1 MNPKNDANKEKNM
14 NDNNQPTHEQ
24 TNELSIPEILTY
36 STSAQYIV
44 SKVTDNA
51 QTADHNNTTPI
62 MNDNNPT
69 TEAQTTD
76 NITEVQSCTT
86 DLIVSLACGR
96 GSRIVSTLEKIN
108 DYIETGLTNKA
119 LHARYNLAR
128 NIAKRLFE
136 NPTDRA
142 VEAVCNTLYESAYI
156 IDAVNEIKQTTA
168 PKTRGVVSDSC
179 VKYAVSLVSG
189 EVLRSNRVANALE
202 GCALRLCASRDMTA
216 GTIVMSDALDKAL
229 SKVYASIRSQAKTN
243 GVDIGDKS
251 NTATK
256 TATKNAILSEL
267 LRLKT
272 EDAYQF
278 DVIIGEVRPLS
289 GQ

>member
-1 MNPKNDANKEKNM
+1 MT
-14 NDNNQPTHEQ
+14 DNNPYEEYDNRMVSDE
-24 TNELSIPEILTY
+24 TNSAMLSY
-36 STSAQYIV
+36 RN
-44 SKVTDNA
+44 DFA
-51 QTADHNNTTPI
+51 QTEEHPKTTPI
-62 MNDNNPT
+62 IMTTTEAT
-69 TEAQTTD
+69 TEAQ
-76 NITEVQSCTT
+76 ITEQPTIN

-96 GSRIVSTLEKIN
+96 GSRIVSALVKIN

-128 NIAKRLFE
+128 NISKRLFE

-156 IDAVNEIKQTTA
+156 IDAVNEIKQTTT
-168 PKTRGVVSDSC
+168 PKSRGGVVYDKC
-179 VKYAVSLVSG
+179 VEYAVSTVRG
-189 EVLRSNRVANALE
+189 DILRSNRVANALE
-202 GCALRLCASRDMTA
+202 GCALRLCASNDRVN
-216 GTIVMSDALDKAL
+216 GTIVMSEALDKAL

-243 GVDIGDKS
+243 SVDIGGKS

-256 TATKNAILSEL
+256 TAAKHAILEEL

-272 EDAYQF
+272 EDSYQF